1 VSTWWFLK
9 MKPWKLVA
17 TVVVATGLGLLV
29 ALLLQGRDH
38 ATSADDAGKRADT
51 NKNRAPS
58 TTTSPPT
65 SPAPTGRHQS
75 TSPAPSTARI
85 ETTSST
91 YFGRPFET
99 IQIPG
104 RYRGVRGPTQLRVQ
118 IEQPGGW
125 TQYPLPAVT
134 QPSGQFRAFVELGG
148 PRRYR
153 LRIVD
158 PARHHASA
166 VVTLLVF

>member
-1 VSTWWFLK
+1 
-9 MKPWKLVA
+9 MKSWKLVA
-17 TVVVATGLGLLV
+17 TVVVAIGLGLLV
-29 ALLLQGRDH
+29 VLQLQGQDH
-38 ATSADDAGKRADT
+38 ATSADDAGNRPDAT
-51 NKNRAPS
+51 NNRAPS

-65 SPAPTGRHQS
+65 SAAPTERHPS
-75 TSPAPSTARI
+75 ASPAPSTSRI

-99 IQIPG
+99 IQIQG
-104 RYRGVRGPTQLRVQ
+104 RYRGVPRPTRLRVQ
-118 IEQPGGW
+118 IQQPSGW

-148 PRRYR
+148 PKRYR

-158 PARHHASA
+158 PTSHHASA